1 MKIPLIS
8 FFTGGGFLDIGFEQA
23 GFDIRWTNEHNAVF
37 ASIYSHGMT
46 SWRRSANPRASKAKI
61 SSTESIATLHPDEV
75 LAQAFPSMRPELFG
89 VIGGPPCTDFSNGG
103 LHGGHDGDAGRMTSV
118 YVSML
123 RRLQPSFFL
132 LENVPNLA
140 SHPRHRAIFEKLLA
154 SLDAAGYSVVSKTL
168 NALEYG
174 VPQERRR
181 LFVIGFRRNLLR
193 SWFPGTAR
201 PKRML
206 ELHLKWPEKTHPDAK
221 EKYAWPTTSVFGG
234 KPVRPTDVPLELS
247 AWQAVCQLPD
257 PETIA
262 NGQDYFVPYSDKF
275 AEIEE
280 GDVSGKSFKRLHR
293 YRYSPTAWYGN
304 NEVHMHPF
312 KQRRLSVRESLR
324 IQTVPDSYEMPTD
337 APLSAKFKVVGNGV
351 PCRLAN
357 AIAATLKS
365 FVEKNKA
372 QARDATAAGC

>member
-8 FFTGGGFLDIGFEQA
+8 FFTGGGFLDLGFEQA

-46 SWRRSANPRASKAKI
+46 TWRRSTNPHARKAKI
-61 SSTESIATLHPDEV
+61 SSTESIAALHPDDV
-75 LAQAFPSMRPELFG
+75 LAQAFSCIRPELFG

-103 LHGGHDGDAGRMTSV
+103 RHEGHDGHAGRMTSV

-140 SHPRHRAIFEKLLA
+140 SHPRHKAIFEKLLA
-154 SLDAAGYSVVSKTL
+154 SLDKAGFSVIIKTL

-181 LFVIGFRRNLLR
+181 LFVIGFSREVLR
-193 SWFPGTAR
+193 SWFPDAAH

-206 ELHLKWPEKTHPDAK
+206 QMHFQWPEKTHPDAK
-221 EKYAWPTTSVFGG
+221 TKYVWPTTSAFGG
-234 KPVRPTDVPLELS
+234 TPAQPADLPLDLC
-247 AWQAVCQLPD
+247 AWQAVCQLPN
-257 PETIA
+257 PETLV
-262 NGQDYFVPYSDKF
+262 NGREFFAPYSAKF
-275 AEIEE
+275 SEIKE

-312 KQRRLSVRESLR
+312 RERRLSVRESLR
-324 IQTVPDSYEMPTD
+324 LQTVPDCYEMPTD
-337 APLSAKFKVVGNGV
+337 APLSAKFKVIGNGV

-357 AIAATLKS
+357 AIANQLKS
-365 FVEKNKA
+365 FVETNELRS
-372 QARDATAAGC
+372 QCGRTAAR

>member
-8 FFTGGGFLDIGFEQA
+8 FFTGGGFLDLGFEQA

-37 ASIYSHGMT
+37 ASIYSHGT
-46 SWRRSANPRASKAKI
+46 TAWRRSTNPHARKAKI
-61 SSTESIATLHPDEV
+61 SSTESIAALRADDV
-75 LAQAFPSMRPELFG
+75 LSQAFPQIRPTLFG

-103 LHGGHDGDAGRMTSV
+103 LHEGHEGDAGRMTSV
-118 YVSML
+118 YVKML
-123 RRLQPSFFL
+123 RRIQPSFFL

-140 SHPRHRAIFEKLLA
+140 SHPRHKTIFKSLLA
-154 SLDAAGYSVVSKTL
+154 SLDAAGFSVLIKTL

-181 LFVIGFRRNLLR
+181 LFAIGFRRQLLR
-193 SWFPGTAR
+193 SWFPDAAH
-201 PKRML
+201 PKRIM

-221 EKYAWPTTSVFGG
+221 SKYAWATTSSFGTE
-234 KPVRPTDVPLELS
+234 PIRPRNVPLDLC
-247 AWQAVCQLPD
+247 AWQAVCKQPE

-262 NGQDYFVPYSDKF
+262 NGRDFFVPYSSKF
-275 AEIEE
+275 AEIKE

-312 KQRRLSVRESLR
+312 KQRRLSVRETLR
-324 IQTVPDSYEMPTD
+324 LQTVPDSYEMPLD
-337 APLSAKFKVVGNGV
+337 VPLSAKFKVVGNGV
-351 PCRLAN
+351 PCRLAQL
-357 AIAATLKS
+357 IALSVRNFIEEHALQKPIS
-365 FVEKNKA
+365 S
-372 QARDATAAGC
+372 AAGR